1 MLAKGLDLQKIES
14 FFVGKK
20 RIVFIGFSFFILK
33 SISKIWIIKSVAGI
47 LENQVTT
54 TLFVALPT
62 GIEPISSP

>member
-1 MLAKGLDLQKIES
+1 MIYNK
-14 FFVGKK
+14 
-20 RIVFIGFSFFILK
+20 K
-33 SISKIWIIKSVAGI
+33 SIVGI